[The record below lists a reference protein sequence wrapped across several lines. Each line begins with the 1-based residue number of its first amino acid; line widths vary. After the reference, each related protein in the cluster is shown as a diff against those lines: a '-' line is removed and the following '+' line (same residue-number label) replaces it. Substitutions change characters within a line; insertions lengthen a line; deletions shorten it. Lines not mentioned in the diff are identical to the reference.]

1 MKNVYFSVKIPAMK
15 NLKIK
20 IALFLNYFVFAILLN
35 SVGILIQKSI
45 NVYGVDELKASSLE
59 AFKDLSIA
67 FVSFLVGSFLPRLG
81 YKKGMLI
88 ALALVFMGCVQMY
101 FSNTFGAVR
110 ILFACVGIS
119 FAVVKVSVYSLIG
132 LLVNNDKEH
141 KSLISAIESFFMIG
155 IAVAFVCFPLFYSDT
170 NPNAWLNVYLVVAAL
185 IALSFIFLLSSDFSK
200 LDVAIPGSNLTDDF
214 KQMIALL
221 KRPLVLVFAIA
232 AFMYVMTEQG
242 IMSWLPTF
250 NEKVL
255 LLPEKMSVFMAVI
268 LMLSIAGGRYL
279 SSILIKKMSW
289 LSLLLGCLIGAA
301 LMVILVL
308 PRTEGLSV
316 NNIQSLGDVPIIAYV
331 FPLIG
336 FFLAPIYP
344 LVNSIVLSGTEK
356 VLHSPMASLLVFF
369 SAIGGT
375 LGSRLVGYLFKNI
388 GGARAFYFSLIPL
401 AILVVCLFVLQ
412 NILKKNEGP
421 AENE

>member
-1 MKNVYFSVKIPAMK
+1 MKNWQ
-15 NLKIK
+15 IK
-20 IALFLNYFVFAILLN
+20 LSLYLNYIVFAMLLN

-45 NVYGVDELKASSLE
+45 NTYHVDELSASSLE

-81 YKKGMLI
+81 YKRGMLI
-88 ALALVFMGCVQMY
+88 SLAIVFVGCLQMY
-101 FSNTFGAVR
+101 FGNSFTAVR

-119 FAVVKVSVYSLIG
+119 FAVVKVSVYSLVG

-141 KSLISAIESFFMIG
+141 KGFLSSIESFFMIG
-155 IAVAFVCFPLFYSDT
+155 IAIAFVGFPLFYSETD
-170 NPNAWLNVYLVVAAL
+170 PNAWLRVYLVVAVL
-185 IALSFIFLLSSDFSK
+185 IAISFVFLLLSNFKNLNYD
-200 LDVAIPGSNLTDDF
+200 IPGTNLKDDF
-214 KQMIALL
+214 TQMIGLL
-221 KRPLVLVFAIA
+221 KRPMVFVFAIA

-255 LLPEKMSVFMAVI
+255 HLPEKLSVFMAVI

-279 SSILIKKMSW
+279 SSILIKRVYW
-289 LSLLLGCLIGAA
+289 LVLLVGCLIGAG
-301 LMVILVL
+301 LMVIIVL
-308 PRTEGLSV
+308 PQTSNLAVKEINSMA
-316 NNIQSLGDVPIIAYV
+316 DVPLIAYV

-344 LVNSIVLSGTEK
+344 LVNSIVLSATEK
-356 VLHSPMASLLVFF
+356 VFHSPMASLLVFF

-375 LGSRLVGYLFKNI
+375 LGSRLVGYLFKNV
-388 GGARAFYFSLIPL
+388 GGEKAFYFALIPM
-401 AILVVCLFVLQ
+401 AILIVCLF
-412 NILKKNEGP
+412 ILNKIQKKSNTKIEFDTNGGH
-421 AENE
+421 

>member
-1 MKNVYFSVKIPAMK
+1 MKNWQ
-15 NLKIK
+15 IK
-20 IALFLNYFVFAILLN
+20 LSLYLNYFVFAMLLN

-45 NVYGVDELKASSLE
+45 NTYHVDELSASSLE

-81 YKKGMLI
+81 YKRGMLI
-88 ALALVFMGCVQMY
+88 SLALVFIGCLQMY
-101 FSNTFGAVR
+101 FGNSFTSVR

-119 FAVVKVSVYSLIG
+119 FAVVKVSVYSLVG

-141 KSLISAIESFFMIG
+141 KGFISSIESFFMIG
-155 IAVAFVCFPLFYSDT
+155 IAVAFVGFPLFYSETD
-170 NPNAWLNVYLVVAAL
+170 PNAWLRVYLVVATL
-185 IALSFIFLLSSDFSK
+185 IGLSFLFLLFSDFK
-200 LDVAIPGSNLTDDF
+200 RLNYEIPGTNLGDDF
-214 KQMIALL
+214 KQMIGLL
-221 KRPLVLVFAIA
+221 KRPLVSVFAIA

-255 LLPEKMSVFMAVI
+255 HLPEKLSVFMAVI

-279 SSILIKKMSW
+279 SSILIKKVYW
-289 LSLLLGCLIGAA
+289 LILLLACLIGAA
-301 LMVILVL
+301 LMVITVL
-308 PRTEGLSV
+308 PQTSNLEIKEI
-316 NNIQSLGDVPIIAYV
+316 NSLTDVPVIAYV

-344 LVNSIVLSGTEK
+344 LVNSIVLSATEK
-356 VLHSPMASLLVFF
+356 VFHSPMASLLVFF

-388 GGARAFYFSLIPL
+388 GGEKAFYFALIPMAIL
-401 AILVVCLFVLQ
+401 AICLFILN
-412 NILKKNEGP
+412 NIQKKTNKTIEFDTTGGH
-421 AENE
+421 